1 MPQDG
6 QLKDIKGHAV
16 HANSNSDGETSM
28 EGAAQV
34 DSKEKHAALERILQS
49 GTFSTAESI
58 RQILRFIAE
67 HSISHREQ
75 EIKEYTI
82 ATEALGRARDF
93 DPKADNIVRAQMR
106 RLRQKL
112 DEYYRREGAGDP
124 LRVVVPR
131 GHYHVEFQTQGAAA
145 GPANGELAGRVG
157 AVQDSRTLAS
167 RFFIWK
173 LLVGVLLGLNVVLAL
188 LLYLRH
194 PTSAARPAEQ
204 KSVLGPAL
212 NQVWQPF
219 LEGREAPL
227 IVYSNALFLMSEQG
241 DLYRYFLDGVH
252 ALPFGA
258 RVQSFAGLER
268 RAPAPPLKGPLSYS
282 DAYTGTGEVVAA
294 AKLAELFAKAGRNF
308 SVKRDGIVSFEDI
321 RNTNVVFLGAS
332 LEDPVLAQLPMV
344 NDLGFEQDVQHAFS
358 GSQIIR
364 DRHPPAG
371 RPSTYA
377 LQRDPKTQA
386 IEGDYALIGLLP
398 GVTPDHSI
406 LVLGGIST
414 LGTQA
419 AAEFATSE
427 ENMQTVAQMRA
438 EGLGRKPTSPY
449 FQALL
454 AVQIRDGVAAKT
466 DCLLVRE
473 VRHN

>member
-1 MPQDG
+1 MRLHVDRSSPG
-6 QLKDIKGHAV
+6 
-16 HANSNSDGETSM
+16 NGESGT
-28 EGAAQV
+28 GA
-34 DSKEKHAALERILQS
+34 SSLEPKEKLDALERILRS
-49 GTFSTAESI
+49 NTFAPAESM
-58 RQILRFIAE
+58 RQILRFIGE
-67 HSISHREQ
+67 QSISGGEREV
-75 EIKEYTI
+75 KEYTI
-82 ATEALGRARDF
+82 ATEALGRPKDF

-106 RLRQKL
+106 RLRQRL
-112 DEYYRREGAGDP
+112 EEYYSAEGSTDP
-124 LRVVVPR
+124 VRVAIPR
-131 GHYHVEFQTQGAAA
+131 GHYHIEFLAQSA
-145 GPANGELAGRVG
+145 PANGELAGRVG
-157 AVQDSRTLAS
+157 AVLDSRVLVS

-188 LLYLRH
+188 LLYLRR
-194 PTSAARPAEQ
+194 PTSAAKPAEQ

-219 LEGREAPL
+219 LAAREEPL
-227 IVYSNALFLMSEQG
+227 IVYSNALFLMSEEG
-241 DLYRYFLDGVH
+241 DLYRYFLNGVH
-252 ALPFGA
+252 TLPFGA
-258 RVQSFAGLER
+258 RVQSLAGLER

-294 AKLAELFAKAGRNF
+294 AKLAELFARSGRNF

-321 RNTNVVFLGAS
+321 RGTNVVFLGAS